1 MIRVALAEDIPALAS
16 AMKSKL
22 ALNRDINLKFM
33 VENGQ
38 QMINRLEFDHN
49 IDVILMDIKMPVM
62 DGIEATKII
71 NSRWPQIKIVMCTVF
86 DDEDHIFQA
95 ILAGASGYMMK
106 DESPANLFQAID
118 ECLVGGA
125 PMSPAIAKKSLDML
139 RRGAPQ
145 TQSFDAEQYNLSKR
159 EIEILEQLSRGLTY
173 NLIADNLFISSG
185 TVRKHI
191 ENVYRKLQVNN
202 KVEALKVAAVAGLI

>member
-1 MIRVALAEDIPALAS
+1 MIRIALAEDIPALAL

-22 ALNRDINLKFM
+22 ALNRALQLKFM

-49 IDVILMDIKMPVM
+49 IDLILMDIKMPVM
-62 DGIEATKII
+62 DGIKATKII
-71 NSRWPQIKIVMCTVF
+71 NARWPQIKIVMCTVF

-95 ILAGASGYMMK
+95 ILAGASGYLMK
-106 DESPANLFQAID
+106 DESPTNLFLAI
-118 ECLVGGA
+118 EEAVAGGA
-125 PMSPAIAKKSLDML
+125 PMSPAIAKKSLEML
-139 RRGAPQ
+139 RRGAPLIPAV
-145 TQSFDAEQYNLSKR
+145 DGEQYNLSKR

-202 KVEALKVAAVAGLI
+202 KVEALKVATVAGLI

>member
-1 MIRVALAEDIPALAS
+1 MIRVALAEDLPALAS

-22 ALNRDINLKFM
+22 ALNKDIQLKYM

-38 QMINRLEFDHN
+38 QLVNRLALDHN

-62 DGIEATKII
+62 DGIAATQVI
-71 NSRWPQIKIVMCTVF
+71 NARWPQIKIVMCTVF
-86 DDEDHIFQA
+86 DDEEHIFQA
-95 ILAGASGYMMK
+95 ILAGASGYLMK
-106 DESPANLFQAID
+106 DESPKNLFQALD
-118 ECLVGGA
+118 ECLMGGA

-139 RRGAPQ
+139 RRGTHQ
-145 TQSFDAEQYNLSKR
+145 KSTQDGDQYNLSKR
-159 EIEILEQLSRGLTY
+159 EIEILDQLSRGLTY

-191 ENVYRKLQVNN
+191 ENIYRKLQVNN
-202 KVEALKVAAVAGLI
+202 KVEALKVAAVGGLI

>member
-1 MIRVALAEDIPALAS
+1 MIRVAVAEDIPALAS
-16 AMKSKL
+16 AMKAKL
-22 ALNRDINLKFM
+22 ALNRDIHLKFL

-38 QMINRLEFDHN
+38 QMINRLEHDHN
-49 IDVILMDIKMPVM
+49 IDLILMDIKMPVM

-71 NSRWPQIKIVMCTVF
+71 NARWPQIKIVMCTVF
-86 DDEDHIFQA
+86 DDEEHIFQA

-106 DESPANLFQAID
+106 DESPKNLFQAID
-118 ECLVGGA
+118 ESLVGGA
-125 PMSPAIAKKSLDML
+125 PMSPAIAKKSLEML

-145 TQSFDAEQYNLSKR
+145 VATVDTEQYNLSKR

-191 ENVYRKLQVNN
+191 ENIYRKLQVNN
-202 KVEALKVAAVAGLI
+202 KVEALKVAAVGGLI

>member
-49 IDVILMDIKMPVM
+49 IDVILMDIIMPVM

>member
-1 MIRVALAEDIPALAS
+1 
-16 AMKSKL
+16 
-22 ALNRDINLKFM
+22 
-33 VENGQ
+33 
-38 QMINRLEFDHN
+38 
-49 IDVILMDIKMPVM
+49 M

-95 ILAGASGYMMK
+95 ILAGALGYMMK